1 MIIVSQFFPVYGANH
16 MIIILLQVEG
26 IKHLETSIFSIP
38 DLGRSIYTDVIIR
51 YHY

>member
-1 MIIVSQFFPVYGANH
+1 
-16 MIIILLQVEG
+16 MIIILSQVEG

-51 YHY
+51 YHYLGAAVQTSPWALDV